1 MERVRGR
8 GVGLS
13 KMVKRR
19 RNRRNKALAIAFELI
34 EKRGE
39 VSTEEINRELTL
51 RNVKSS
57 TQYVGLVMRE
67 PILKGQVE
75 RTRWGNN
82 RSAYRFPKEK

>member
-1 MERVRGR
+1 M
-8 GVGLS
+8 S

-19 RNRRNKALAIAFELI
+19 RNRRKKALAIAFELI
-34 EKRGE
+34 EERGE
-39 VSTEEINRELTL
+39 VSTEEINRELTF
-51 RNVKSS
+51 RGVKSS

-82 RSAYRFPKEK
+82 RSAYRFPKEE